1 MIFKVLSV
9 MKPEISDTM
18 KTKTSALTEMSFEA
32 SDFLKAGK
40 QFCELSCSGAY
51 YCIYQDLN

>member
-1 MIFKVLSV
+1 

-40 QFCELSCSGAY
+40 QFCEISCSGAY
-51 YCIYQDLN
+51 NCIYQDLN